1 VKEKLKKQYFKI
13 TGAIKNKKL
22 KSKDITIISN
32 NCFGGIFYRDNALEY
47 RTPTCGLFFMA
58 EEYIKFIYNLDHY
71 LSIDEITE
79 IKCEDSKYKEYLN
92 EIQYN
97 GIIGKIEDLEIMFLH
112 YDNIE
117 EAKEKWNRRKKRIN
131 KEKIIFKFNDQNLCT
146 HAHLQKFNEFDAK
159 NKICFTA
166 KKYDDIDSIQ
176 LEQYKNNEFVI
187 KDANERDYKKYFDIY
202 KYINNI

>member
-1 VKEKLKKQYFKI
+1 MKVISNENMEKLKKQYFKI
-13 TGAIKNKKL
+13 IGAIKNKKL
-22 KSKDITIISN
+22 KSKDVTIISN

-58 EEYIKFIYNLDHY
+58 EEYIKFIYNLDYY

-79 IKCEDSKYKEYLN
+79 IKCEDSKYKDYLM

-117 EAKEKWNRRKKRIN
+117 EAREKWNRRKKRIN
-131 KEKIIFKFNDQNLCT
+131 KEKIIFKF
-146 HAHLQKFNEFDAK
+146 
-159 NKICFTA
+159 
-166 KKYDDIDSIQ
+166 KKRYR
-176 LEQYKNNEFVI
+176 LFW
-187 KDANERDYKKYFDIY
+187 FL
-202 KYINNI
+202 

>member
-1 VKEKLKKQYFKI
+1 MKEKLKKQYFKI
-13 TGAIKNKKL
+13 TGKIKNKKL

-71 LSIDEITE
+71 LSIDEIIE
-79 IKCEDSKYKEYLN
+79 IKCEDSKYKDYLS

-117 EAKEKWNRRKKRIN
+117 EAREKWNRRKKRIN
-131 KEKIIFKFNDQNLCT
+131 KEKMIFKFNDQNLCT

-166 KKYDDIDSIQ
+166 QKYDDIDSIQ